1 MDGNMV
7 MIFLAVT
14 GALAV
19 ILWERIRTKR
29 VMDTLDKMLDD
40 AICGVFAQ
48 ERFDESRLSGVEAKL
63 SKYLSASVVS
73 ARNVAEEKDK
83 IKTLIADISHQTKT
97 PLANVLLYAGL
108 LEEQPLTEQGR
119 RCVEALESQ
128 AEKLQILIE
137 ALVKTSRLE
146 TGVLA
151 MHPEPGGLSAIVESA
166 AAQLMP
172 KAAEKD
178 IALTVVPGET
188 EALCDPKWTREAVCN
203 LLDNAVKYTPAGG
216 RVTVETAAYEMFSRI
231 TVTDTGAGIPEEEQA
246 KVFRRF
252 YRGAAHYGDEGVGIG
267 LYLVRQIAAEQGGY
281 VKVSSQSGKGS
292 AFSLYLPRG

>member
-1 MDGNMV
+1 M
-7 MIFLAVT
+7 
-14 GALAV
+14 
-19 ILWERIRTKR
+19 
-29 VMDTLDKMLDD
+29 
-40 AICGVFAQ
+40 
-48 ERFDESRLSGVEAKL
+48 
-63 SKYLSASVVS
+63 
-73 ARNVAEEKDK
+73 
-83 IKTLIADISHQTKT
+83 
-97 PLANVLLYAGL
+97 PPYAGL

-178 IALTVVPGET
+178 IALIVVPGET
-188 EALCDPKWTREAVCN
+188 EALCDPKWTREAVSTR
-203 LLDNAVKYTPAGG
+203 LTMRGGKYTPAGG

-231 TVTDTGAGIPEEEQA
+231 TVTDTGAGI
-246 KVFRRF
+246 RR
-252 YRGAAHYGDEGVGIG
+252 RNRQKCSGASIAARRTMGNEGVGIG

-281 VKVSSQSGKGS
+281 VKGVLAK
-292 AFSLYLPRG
+292 AERAVRSLFICHADEQKN

>member
-151 MHPEPGGLSAIVESA
+151 MHPEPGRLSAIVESA

>member
-73 ARNVAEEKDK
+73 DRNVAEEKDK

-151 MHPEPGGLSAIVESA
+151 MHPEPGRLSAIVESA